1 MFLKSLNIFS
11 LQNKDIFSN
20 SLFIS
25 FLGLLIIFF
34 LLIFGRKL
42 KLAVQLERFGLPIAV
57 LSGILGISI
66 GPFGAIHLLPKE
78 TINVWSNFPTPLLS
92 LVFATLMMGRPIPN
106 INGLVKPI
114 FNQFLL
120 ALSLGFGQ
128 FFVGGLVVKYFL
140 PPSMDPNPLMGCL
153 IEVGFE
159 GGHGAASII
168 GESFNK
174 LGFPN
179 GLDLGLAMATMGLLS
194 SSILGS
200 IFIFLGRTLGLSDTE
215 GILEK
220 KDKLREKKKIGI
232 FVDLRIFIINLG
244 LSGLAISF
252 GLLLLKFLRYISIY
266 LGDFSK
272 EIIFSLPVFPFI
284 LIGSLLIR
292 YILEKTKNTE
302 FISNILQREIGILST
317 DLLIF
322 TAMAS
327 LDIAVVFENWILIL
341 VFTIF
346 GLFWNLICIA
356 YFAYFIFDD
365 YWFEKSLIEFGNS
378 TGVVASGLLLL
389 RLADPKNISKT
400 LPIFTSKQLFAQLIL
415 SGGLFTVLAPLMISK
430 IGLDYWTEICALI
443 TFSILSIALILN
455 KIEMKKSQL

>member
-1 MFLKSLNIFS
+1 MYLKSLNIIS
-11 LQNKDIFSN
+11 LQNNYIFSN
-20 SLFIS
+20 SILIS
-25 FLGLLIIFF
+25 CFGFLIIFF
-34 LLIFGRKL
+34 LLIFGKRF

-57 LSGILGISI
+57 ISGILGISI
-66 GPFGAIHLLPKE
+66 GPFGVIHFLPKE
-78 TINVWSNFPTPLLS
+78 TVNVWSNFPTPLLS

-140 PPSMDPNPLMGCL
+140 PPSMDINPLMGCL

-168 GESFNK
+168 GESFNR
-174 LGFPN
+174 LGFQN

-194 SSILGS
+194 SSLLGS
-200 IFIFLGRTLGLSDTE
+200 IFIFIGRNLGLSDTE
-215 GILEK
+215 EI
-220 KDKLREKKKIGI
+220 REKKENPKQNSNKST
-232 FVDLRIFIINLG
+232 FADLRILIINLG
-244 LSGLAISF
+244 FSGLAISF
-252 GLLLLKFLRYISIY
+252 GFLLLEFLKYISSSF
-266 LGDFSK
+266 GEFSK

-327 LDIAVVFENWILIL
+327 LDIAVVFENWIIIL

-415 SGGLFTVLAPLMISK
+415 SGGLFTVLAPLMISN
-430 IGLDYWTEICALI
+430 IGIDYWTEICAVI
-443 TFSILSIALILN
+443 TFAILFIALILN
-455 KIEMKKSQL
+455 KGELKKS

>member
-1 MFLKSLNIFS
+1 MTSLNIFS
-11 LQNKDIFSN
+11 N
-20 SLFIS
+20 SLLIS
-25 FLGLLIIFF
+25 FLGFLTIFF
-34 LLIFGRKL
+34 LLTFGKKF

-57 LSGILGISI
+57 ISGIVGISI
-66 GPFGAIHLLPKE
+66 GPFGFVHFLSKE
-78 TINVWSNFPTPLLS
+78 TTNVWSNFPTPLLS

-106 INGLVKPI
+106 INGLVRPI
-114 FNQFLL
+114 LNQFLL

-128 FFVGGLVVKYFL
+128 FLIGGLVVKYL
-140 PPSMDPNPLMGCL
+140 LSQYMDTNPLMGCL

-168 GESFNK
+168 GESFNR
-174 LGFPN
+174 LGFSD

-200 IFIFLGRTLGLSDTE
+200 IFIFLGRNLGLSDTKE
-215 GILEK
+215 ILEK
-220 KDKLREKKKIGI
+220 KDDVNVNTSIGI
-232 FVDLRIFIINLG
+232 FADLRILIINLG
-244 LSGLAISF
+244 FSGLAISF
-252 GLLLLKFLRYISIY
+252 GFLLLTFLRFISSS
-266 LGDFSK
+266 LGQFSQ

-284 LIGSLLIR
+284 LIGSLLVR
-292 YILEKTKNTE
+292 YILEKTKNTQ

-327 LDIAVVFENWILIL
+327 LDITVVFENWILIL
-341 VFTIF
+341 VFTVF

-356 YFAYFIFDD
+356 FFAYFIFDD

-415 SGGLFTVLAPLMISK
+415 SGGLFTVLAPLLISK
-430 IGLDYWTEICALI
+430 IGLDYWTEICAVITLAILLI
-443 TFSILSIALILN
+443 AFILN
-455 KIEMKKSQL
+455 KGEVKKIQ

>member
-1 MFLKSLNIFS
+1 MNISL
-11 LQNKDIFSN
+11 LQNHDIFSN
-20 SLFIS
+20 SLLIS
-25 FLGLLIIFF
+25 FIGFLTIFF
-34 LLIFGRKL
+34 FLIFGRKF

-57 LSGILGISI
+57 ISGIAGISI
-66 GPFGAIHLLPKE
+66 GPYGLIHVLSKE
-78 TINVWSNFPTPLLS
+78 TTNVWSNFPTPLLS

-106 INGLVKPI
+106 VNGLLKPI
-114 FNQFLL
+114 VNQIFL

-128 FFVGGLVVKYFL
+128 FFVGGLVVKYL
-140 PPSMDPNPLMGCL
+140 LSPSMDVNPLMGCL

-168 GESFNK
+168 GESFNR
-174 LGFPN
+174 LGFSE

-194 SSILGS
+194 SSLLGS
-200 IFIFLGRTLGLSDTE
+200 VFIFLGRSLRITDTE
-215 GILEK
+215 EIF
-220 KDKLREKKKIGI
+220 DKRDNLNSNKNIEIFSDLKI
-232 FVDLRIFIINLG
+232 FLINLG
-244 LSGLAISF
+244 FVGLAILF
-252 GLLLLKFLRYISIY
+252 GVFLLKFLRYISTFF
-266 LGDFSK
+266 GDFSR
-272 EIIFSLPVFPFI
+272 EIIFSLPVFPLI

-292 YILEKTKNTE
+292 YILEKTKNTD

-327 LDIAVVFENWILIL
+327 LDIATVFENWILIFL
-341 VFTIF
+341 LTAF

-356 YFAYFIFDD
+356 YVAYFIFDD

-389 RLADPKNISKT
+389 RLADPKNVSKT

-415 SGGLFTVLAPLMISK
+415 SGGFFTVLAPLIISK
-430 IGLDYWTEICALI
+430 IGLDYWTDICAFI
-443 TFSILSIALILN
+443 TFLIIFVAFIFN
-455 KIEMKKSQL
+455 KRFSASYQ

>member
-1 MFLKSLNIFS
+1 MNTSL
-11 LQNKDIFSN
+11 LQNHDIFSN
-20 SLFIS
+20 SLLIS
-25 FLGLLIIFF
+25 FIGFLTIFF
-34 LLIFGRKL
+34 FLIFGRKF

-57 LSGILGISI
+57 ISGIAGISI
-66 GPFGAIHLLPKE
+66 GPYGLIHVLSKE
-78 TINVWSNFPTPLLS
+78 TTNVWSNFPTPLLS

-106 INGLVKPI
+106 VNGLLKPI
-114 FNQFLL
+114 VNQIFL

-128 FFVGGLVVKYFL
+128 FFVGGLVVKYL
-140 PPSMDPNPLMGCL
+140 LSPSMDVNPLMGCL

-168 GESFNK
+168 GESFNR
-174 LGFPN
+174 LGFSE

-194 SSILGS
+194 SSLLGS
-200 IFIFLGRTLGLSDTE
+200 VFIFLGRSLRITDTE
-215 GILEK
+215 EIFDK
-220 KDKLREKKKIGI
+220 KDNLNSNKNIEIFSDLKI
-232 FVDLRIFIINLG
+232 FLINLG
-244 LSGLAISF
+244 FVGLAILF
-252 GLLLLKFLRYISIY
+252 GVFLLKFLRYISTFF
-266 LGDFSK
+266 GDFSR
-272 EIIFSLPVFPFI
+272 EIIFSLPVFPLI

-292 YILEKTKNTE
+292 YILEKTKNTD

-327 LDIAVVFENWILIL
+327 LDIATVFENWILIFL
-341 VFTIF
+341 LTTF

-389 RLADPKNISKT
+389 RLADPKNVSKT

-415 SGGLFTVLAPLMISK
+415 SGGFFTVLAPLIISK
-430 IGLDYWTEICALI
+430 IGLDYWTDICAFI
-443 TFSILSIALILN
+443 TFLIIFVAFIFN
-455 KIEMKKSQL
+455 KRFSASYQ

>member
-1 MFLKSLNIFS
+1 MEISL

-20 SLFIS
+20 SLLIS
-25 FLGLLIIFF
+25 FFGFLIIFF
-34 LLIFGRKL
+34 LLIFGRRL

-57 LSGILGISI
+57 ISGIAGISI
-66 GPFGAIHLLPKE
+66 GPYGLIHFLSKE
-78 TINVWSNFPTPLLS
+78 TTNVWSNFPTPLLS
-92 LVFATLMMGRPIPN
+92 LVFATLMLGRPIPN

-128 FFVGGLVVKYFL
+128 FFVGGLVVKYL
-140 PPSMDPNPLMGCL
+140 LSPHMDINPLMGCL

-168 GESFNK
+168 GESFNR
-174 LGFPN
+174 LGFSE

-194 SSILGS
+194 SSLLGS
-200 IFIFLGRTLGLSDTE
+200 IFIFLGRTLRLSDTE
-215 GILEK
+215 KIIDK
-220 KDKLREKKKIGI
+220 KENSNSNFKIK
-232 FVDLRIFIINLG
+232 FFSDLKVLFLNLG
-244 LSGLAISF
+244 FVGLALTF
-252 GLLLLKFLRYISIY
+252 GVLLLQFLRYISNF
-266 LGDFSK
+266 LGEFSR
-272 EIIFSLPVFPFI
+272 EIILSLPVFPLI

-292 YILEKTKNTE
+292 YILEKTNNTDL
-302 FISNILQREIGILST
+302 ISNILQREIGILST

-327 LDIAVVFENWILIL
+327 LDIATVFENWVLIL
-341 VFTIF
+341 LLTVF
-346 GLFWNLICIA
+346 GLLWNLVCIA

-415 SGGLFTVLAPLMISK
+415 SGGFFTVIAPFVISK
-430 IGLDYWTEICALI
+430 IGLDYWTEISALI
-443 TFSILSIALILN
+443 TLFVIFVAFIFNNRISTS
-455 KIEMKKSQL
+455 

>member
-1 MFLKSLNIFS
+1 MNIFLPPNQNIFS
-11 LQNKDIFSN
+11 YSILI
-20 SLFIS
+20 SLLGFFFI
-25 FLGLLIIFF
+25 GFF
-34 LLIFGRKL
+34 LIFGRKF

-57 LSGILGISI
+57 ISGIVGISI
-66 GPFGAIHLLPKE
+66 GPYGFISILPE
-78 TINVWSNFPTPLLS
+78 GTINIWSNFPTPLLS

-106 INGLVKPI
+106 VNGLFRPI

-128 FFVGGLVVKYFL
+128 FFVGGLVVKYL
-140 PPSMDPNPLMGCL
+140 LSPSMETNPLMGCL

-174 LGFPN
+174 LGFTD

-194 SSILGS
+194 SSLLGS
-200 IFIFLGRTLGLSDTE
+200 IFIFIGRTLGISDVE
-215 GILEK
+215 EIVDK
-220 KDKLREKKKIGI
+220 KDDENSNIKIGI
-232 FVDLRIFIINLG
+232 FSNLKILLINLG
-244 LSGLAISF
+244 FAGLAISF
-252 GLLLLKFLRYISIY
+252 GVLILYILRYISNY
-266 LGDFSK
+266 FGEFSK
-272 EIIFSLPVFPFI
+272 QIILSLPVFPLI

-292 YILEKTKNTE
+292 YILEKTNKTN
-302 FISNILQREIGILST
+302 FISNLLQREIGILST

-327 LDIAVVFENWILIL
+327 LDIATVFENWRLIL
-341 VFTIF
+341 VLTIF
-346 GLFWNLICIA
+346 GLIWNLICIA
-356 YFAYFIFDD
+356 YFAYFVFEKH
-365 YWFEKSLIEFGNS
+365 WFERSLIEFGNS

-415 SGGLFTVLAPLMISK
+415 SGGFFTVLAPLMISK
-430 IGLDYWTEICALI
+430 IGLDYWTEICASI
-443 TFSILSIALILN
+443 TLFIIFVSFFFN
-455 KIEMKKSQL
+455 KKISTSY

>member
-1 MFLKSLNIFS
+1 MNNYF

-20 SLFIS
+20 SLLIS
-25 FLGLLIIFF
+25 FFGFLIICFF
-34 LLIFGRKL
+34 LIFGRRL

-57 LSGILGISI
+57 ISGIAGIVI
-66 GPFGAIHLLPKE
+66 GPYGVIHFLSKE
-78 TINVWSNFPTPLLS
+78 TTSVWSNFPTPLLS
-92 LVFATLMMGRPIPN
+92 LVFATLMMGRPTPN
-106 INGLVKPI
+106 INGLIKPI
-114 FNQFLL
+114 VNQFLL

-128 FFVGGLVVKYFL
+128 FFVGGLVVKYL
-140 PPSMDPNPLMGCL
+140 LGPNMEINPLMGCL

-168 GESFNK
+168 GESFTR
-174 LGFPN
+174 LGFSD

-194 SSILGS
+194 SSLLGS
-200 IFIFLGRTLGLSDTE
+200 IFIFMGRTLRLSDTE
-215 GILEK
+215 EIVDKKNIGNANLETEIVSDLKIL
-220 KDKLREKKKIGI
+220 L
-232 FVDLRIFIINLG
+232 INLG
-244 LSGLAISF
+244 FAGLAITF
-252 GLLLLKFLRYISIY
+252 GVLLLQLLRYISNFF
-266 LGDFSK
+266 GEFSR
-272 EIIFSLPVFPFI
+272 EIIFSLPVFPLI

-292 YILEKTKNTE
+292 YILEKTKNTDL
-302 FISNILQREIGILST
+302 ISNILQREIGILST

-327 LDIAVVFENWILIL
+327 LDIATVFENVVLIL
-341 VFTIF
+341 LLTIF
-346 GLFWNLICIA
+346 GLFWNIICIA

-365 YWFEKSLIEFGNS
+365 FWFEKSLIEFGNS

-415 SGGLFTVLAPLMISK
+415 SGGFFTVLAPLVISK

-443 TFSILSIALILN
+443 TFLIIIIAFLFNREFLQVAN
-455 KIEMKKSQL
+455 K

>member
-1 MFLKSLNIFS
+1 LKSLNIFS

-20 SLFIS
+20 SLLIS
-25 FLGLLIIFF
+25 SFGFLIIFF
-34 LLIFGRKL
+34 CLIFGRKL

-57 LSGILGISI
+57 LSGILGISL
-66 GPFGAIHLLPKE
+66 GPFGAIHFLPKE
-78 TINVWSNFPTPLLS
+78 TINVWSKFPTPLLS

-128 FFVGGLVVKYFL
+128 FFIGGLVVKYFL
-140 PPSMDPNPLMGCL
+140 PPSMETNPLMGCL

-168 GESFNK
+168 GESFNR

-194 SSILGS
+194 SSLLGS
-200 IFIFLGRTLGLSDTE
+200 IFIFLGRTLGLSDKE
-215 GILEK
+215 EISEKNNLE
-220 KDKLREKKKIGI
+220 EKTKIGI
-232 FVDLRIFIINLG
+232 LADLRILIVNLG
-244 LSGLAISF
+244 FSGLAIFF
-252 GLLLLKFLRYISIY
+252 GVLLLKYLRYFSSY
-266 LGDFSK
+266 FGDFSK

-292 YILEKTKNTE
+292 YVLEKTKNTE

-327 LDIAVVFENWILIL
+327 LDIAVVFDNWVLIL

-356 YFAYFIFDD
+356 FFAYFIFDD

-443 TFSILSIALILN
+443 TFTILFIALIFN
-455 KIEMKKSQL
+455 KVEMKKFQ

>member
-1 MFLKSLNIFS
+1 MFLKSLNIFD

-20 SLFIS
+20 SLLIS

-34 LLIFGRKL
+34 LLIFGRRL

-57 LSGILGISI
+57 ISGIIGISI
-66 GPFGAIHLLPKE
+66 GPFGIIHFLPKE

-92 LVFATLMMGRPIPN
+92 LVFATLMLGRPIPN
-106 INGLVKPI
+106 INGLVRPI
-114 FNQFLL
+114 INQFLL

-128 FFVGGLVVKYFL
+128 FFVGGLVVKYIL
-140 PPSMDPNPLMGCL
+140 PPSMDTNPLMGCL

-168 GESFNK
+168 GDSFSR
-174 LGFPN
+174 LGFAN

-200 IFIFLGRTLGLSDTE
+200 IFVFIGRTLGLSDTGE
-215 GILEK
+215 IIEK
-220 KDKLREKKKIGI
+220 KDNLNSKTKIE
-232 FVDLRIFIINLG
+232 FFADLKILIINLG

-252 GLLLLKFLRYISIY
+252 GVLFLKVLRYIS
-266 LGDFSK
+266 GSFGAFSK
-272 EIIFSLPVFPFI
+272 EIIFSLPVFPLI

-292 YILEKTKNTE
+292 YILEKTKYTE

-327 LDIAVVFENWILIL
+327 LDIEVVFENWMIILF
-341 VFTIF
+341 FTIF
-346 GLFWNLICIA
+346 GLLWNLICIA
-356 YFAYFIFDD
+356 YFAFFIFED

-415 SGGLFTVLAPLMISK
+415 SGGFFTVLAPLMISK
-430 IGLDYWTEICALI
+430 IGLEYWTEICAVI
-443 TFSILSIALILN
+443 TIGILFLAFIFNQGGL
-455 KIEMKKSQL
+455 KKYQ

>member
-1 MFLKSLNIFS
+1 
-11 LQNKDIFSN
+11 
-20 SLFIS
+20 
-25 FLGLLIIFF
+25 
-34 LLIFGRKL
+34 LIFGKKF

-57 LSGILGISI
+57 ISGILGISI
-66 GPFGAIHLLPKE
+66 GPFGAIHFLPKE

-128 FFVGGLVVKYFL
+128 FFVGGLAVKYFL
-140 PPSMDPNPLMGCL
+140 PQSMDANPLMGCL

-168 GESFNK
+168 GESFNR

-200 IFIFLGRTLGLSDTE
+200 IFIFLGRTFGLSDTE
-215 GILEK
+215 DLLEIQ
-220 KDKLREKKKIGI
+220 DNINPNNKLEI
-232 FVDLRIFIINLG
+232 FTDLRILIINLG
-244 LSGLAISF
+244 FSGLAISF
-252 GLLLLKFLRYISIY
+252 GVLLLNILKYISSF
-266 LGDFSK
+266 LGNFSK
-272 EIIFSLPVFPFI
+272 EIFSSLPVFPFI

-327 LDIAVVFENWILIL
+327 LDIAVVFDNWLLIL
-341 VFTIF
+341 VFTMF

-415 SGGLFTVLAPLMISK
+415 SGGLFTVLAPIMISK
-430 IGLDYWTEICALI
+430 IGLDYWTEICAVLTFTILLI
-443 TFSILSIALILN
+443 AFIFNKLELN
-455 KIEMKKSQL
+455 KSR

>member
-1 MFLKSLNIFS
+1 MNF
-11 LQNKDIFSN
+11 FSN
-20 SLFIS
+20 SLLIS
-25 FLGLLIIFF
+25 LLGFLTIFF
-34 LLIFGRKL
+34 LLSFGKKF
-42 KLAVQLERFGLPIAV
+42 KLAVKLERFGLPIAV
-57 LSGILGISI
+57 ISGIVGISI
-66 GPFGAIHLLPKE
+66 GPFGFIHFLSRE
-78 TINVWSNFPTPLLS
+78 TTNVWSNFPTPLLS

-128 FFVGGLVVKYFL
+128 FFIGGLVVKYL
-140 PPSMDPNPLMGCL
+140 LSQYMDTNPLMGCL

-168 GESFNK
+168 GESFNR
-174 LGFPN
+174 LGFPD

-200 IFIFLGRTLGLSDTE
+200 IFIFLGRTFGLSDNE
-215 GILEK
+215 EIIEQ
-220 KDKLREKKKIGI
+220 KDNFIPDAKLGI
-232 FVDLRIFIINLG
+232 FADLRILVINLG
-244 LSGLAISF
+244 FSGLAISF
-252 GLLLLKFLRYISIY
+252 GFLLLTFLKFISNSF
-266 LGDFSK
+266 GNFSR

-302 FISNILQREIGILST
+302 LISNILQREIGILST

-327 LDIAVVFENWILIL
+327 LDIAVVFENWIIIL
-341 VFTIF
+341 VLTIF
-346 GLFWNLICIA
+346 GLFWNLICIS

-389 RLADPKNISKT
+389 RLADPKNISRT

-430 IGLDYWTEICALI
+430 IGLDYWIEICAVI
-443 TFSILSIALILN
+443 TFAILLMAFFFN
-455 KIEMKKSQL
+455 YGEAKKIQ

>member
-1 MFLKSLNIFS
+1 MFLNSLNIFS

-20 SLFIS
+20 SLLIS

-34 LLIFGRKL
+34 LLIFGRKF

-57 LSGILGISI
+57 ISGIIGISI
-66 GPFGAIHLLPKE
+66 GPFGAIHFLPKE

-114 FNQFLL
+114 FNQFML
-120 ALSLGFGQ
+120 ALALGFGQ

-140 PPSMDPNPLMGCL
+140 PPSMDANPLMGCL

-174 LGFPN
+174 LGFQN

-200 IFIFLGRTLGLSDTE
+200 IFIFLGRTFGLSDKE
-215 GILEK
+215 EILEQK
-220 KDKLREKKKIGI
+220 EDLKEKKIEI
-232 FVDLRIFIINLG
+232 LADLRIFIINLG
-244 LSGLAISF
+244 FSGLAISF
-252 GLLLLKFLRYISIY
+252 GVLLLKYLRYISSSF
-266 LGDFSK
+266 GEFSK

-327 LDIAVVFENWILIL
+327 LDIAVVFENWVLIL

-443 TFSILSIALILN
+443 TFAILFIAFIFN
-455 KIEMKKSQL
+455 KVEMKKLQ

>member
-1 MFLKSLNIFS
+1 MFLNSLNIFS

-20 SLFIS
+20 SLLIS
-25 FLGLLIIFF
+25 FFGFLIIFF
-34 LLIFGRKL
+34 LLIFGRKFR
-42 KLAVQLERFGLPIAV
+42 LAVQLERFGLPIAV
-57 LSGILGISI
+57 ISGIIGISI
-66 GPFGAIHLLPKE
+66 GPFGVVHFLPKE

-120 ALSLGFGQ
+120 ALALGFGQ

-140 PPSMDPNPLMGCL
+140 PPSMDTNPLMGCL

-174 LGFPN
+174 LGFQN

-194 SSILGS
+194 SSLLGS
-200 IFIFLGRTLGLSDTE
+200 IFIFLGRTFGLSDKE
-215 GILEK
+215 EILEQK
-220 KDKLREKKKIGI
+220 ENLKEKKIEI
-232 FVDLRIFIINLG
+232 LSDFRIFIINLG
-244 LSGLAISF
+244 FSGLAISF
-252 GLLLLKFLRYISIY
+252 GVLLLKFLRFTSSFF
-266 LGDFSK
+266 GDFSK

-327 LDIAVVFENWILIL
+327 LDIAVVFENWVLIL

-443 TFSILSIALILN
+443 TIAILFIALIFN
-455 KIEMKKSQL
+455 KVEMKKSQL

>member
-1 MFLKSLNIFS
+1 M
-11 LQNKDIFSN
+11 
-20 SLFIS
+20 
-25 FLGLLIIFF
+25 
-34 LLIFGRKL
+34 LIFGKKF

-57 LSGILGISI
+57 ISGILGISI
-66 GPFGAIHLLPKE
+66 GPFGAIHFLPKE

-128 FFVGGLVVKYFL
+128 FFVGGLAVKYFL
-140 PPSMDPNPLMGCL
+140 PQSMDANPLMGCL

-168 GESFNK
+168 GESFNR

-200 IFIFLGRTLGLSDTE
+200 IFIFLGRTFGLSDTE
-215 GILEK
+215 DLLEIQ
-220 KDKLREKKKIGI
+220 DNINPNNKLEI
-232 FVDLRIFIINLG
+232 FTDLRILIINLG
-244 LSGLAISF
+244 FSGLAISF
-252 GLLLLKFLRYISIY
+252 GVLLLNILKYISSF
-266 LGDFSK
+266 LGNFSK
-272 EIIFSLPVFPFI
+272 EIFSSLPVFPFI

-327 LDIAVVFENWILIL
+327 LDIAVVFDNWLLIL
-341 VFTIF
+341 VFTMF

-415 SGGLFTVLAPLMISK
+415 SGGLFTVLAPIMISK
-430 IGLDYWTEICALI
+430 IGLDYWTEICAVLTFTILLI
-443 TFSILSIALILN
+443 AFIFNKLELN
-455 KIEMKKSQL
+455 KSR

>member
-1 MFLKSLNIFS
+1 MN
-11 LQNKDIFSN
+11 IFSN
-20 SLFIS
+20 SILIS
-25 FLGLLIIFF
+25 FSGFLTIFF
-34 LLIFGRKL
+34 LLTFGKKF

-57 LSGILGISI
+57 ISGVVGISV
-66 GPFGAIHLLPKE
+66 GPFGFIHFLSKE
-78 TINVWSNFPTPLLS
+78 TTNVWSNFPTPLLS

-106 INGLVKPI
+106 INGLVRPI
-114 FNQFLL
+114 LNQFLL

-128 FFVGGLVVKYFL
+128 FFIGGLVVKYL
-140 PPSMDPNPLMGCL
+140 LSQYMDTNPLMGCL

-168 GESFNK
+168 GESFNR
-174 LGFPN
+174 LGFPI

-200 IFIFLGRTLGLSDTE
+200 IFIFIGRTLGLSDTKE
-215 GILEK
+215 ILEK
-220 KDKLREKKKIGI
+220 KDDVNVNTKIRI
-232 FVDLRIFIINLG
+232 FADLRILIINLG
-244 LSGLAISF
+244 FSGLAISF
-252 GLLLLKFLRYISIY
+252 GFLFLTFLRFTSSS
-266 LGDFSK
+266 LGQFSQ

-327 LDIAVVFENWILIL
+327 LDIDVVFENWILIL

-415 SGGLFTVLAPLMISK
+415 SGGLFTVLAPLIISK
-430 IGLDYWTEICALI
+430 IGLDYWTEICAVI
-443 TFSILSIALILN
+443 TFAILLIAFILN
-455 KIEMKKSQL
+455 KRETKKIQ

>member
-1 MFLKSLNIFS
+1 LNILD
-11 LQNKDIFSN
+11 LQNKEIFSN
-20 SLFIS
+20 SLLIS
-25 FLGLLIIFF
+25 FFGFLTIFF
-34 LLIFGRKL
+34 LLIFGRRL

-57 LSGILGISI
+57 ISGLAGISI
-66 GPFGAIHLLPKE
+66 GPFGFIHLLPKE
-78 TINVWSNFPTPLLS
+78 TISLWSNFPTPLLS

-114 FNQFLL
+114 VNQFLL

-128 FFVGGLVVKYFL
+128 FFIGGLVVKYFL
-140 PPSMDPNPLMGCL
+140 SPSMDTNPLMGCL

-159 GGHGAASII
+159 GGHGAAAII
-168 GESFNK
+168 GESFTK
-174 LGFPN
+174 LGFPD

-200 IFIFLGRTLGLSDTE
+200 VFIFIGRTLGLSDTE
-215 GILEK
+215 KIFEK
-220 KDKLREKKKIGI
+220 KNNLNSKTKYQVFE
-232 FVDLRIFIINLG
+232 DLRILIINLG
-244 LSGLAISF
+244 FAGLAISF
-252 GLLLLKFLRYISIY
+252 GVFLLGFLRYISSSF
-266 LGDFSK
+266 GDFSR
-272 EIIFSLPVFPFI
+272 EIIFSLPVFPLI

-292 YILEKTKNTE
+292 YILEKTKKTE

-327 LDIAVVFENWILIL
+327 LDIAVVFDNWLIILL
-341 VFTIF
+341 FTFF
-346 GLFWNLICIA
+346 GLIFNLICIA

-415 SGGLFTVLAPLMISK
+415 SGGFFTVLAPLMISR

-443 TFSILSIALILN
+443 TLLVISIAFIFNYRFLKN
-455 KIEMKKSQL
+455 

>member
-1 MFLKSLNIFS
+1 LNISF

-20 SLFIS
+20 SLLIS
-25 FLGLLIIFF
+25 FLGFLIICFF
-34 LLIFGRKL
+34 LIFGRKL
-42 KLAVQLERFGLPIAV
+42 KFAVQLERFGLPIAV
-57 LSGILGISI
+57 LSGIVGISI
-66 GPFGAIHLLPKE
+66 GPYGLIHFLSKE
-78 TINVWSNFPTPLLS
+78 TTSVWSNFPTPLLS

-114 FNQFLL
+114 VNQFLL

-128 FFVGGLVVKYFL
+128 FFVGGLVVKYL
-140 PPSMDPNPLMGCL
+140 LAPHMDINPLMGCL

-168 GESFNK
+168 GESFSR
-174 LGFPN
+174 LGFSD

-194 SSILGS
+194 SSLLGS
-200 IFIFLGRTLGLSDTE
+200 IFIFLGRTLRLSDTE
-215 GILEK
+215 EIINK
-220 KDKLREKKKIGI
+220 KDISNLDVETEIFASLKI
-232 FVDLRIFIINLG
+232 LLINLG
-244 LSGLAISF
+244 FTGLAIAF
-252 GLLLLKFLRYISIY
+252 GVVLLQFLRYISNFF
-266 LGDFSK
+266 GEFSR
-272 EIIFSLPVFPFI
+272 EIIFSLPVFPLI

-292 YILEKTKNTE
+292 YILEKTKNTD

-327 LDIAVVFENWILIL
+327 LDIATVFKNWALIL
-341 VFTIF
+341 LLTIF
-346 GLFWNLICIA
+346 GLLWNLICIA

-389 RLADPKNISKT
+389 RLADPKNTSKT

-415 SGGLFTVLAPLMISK
+415 SGGFFTVIAPLVISK
-430 IGLDYWTEICALI
+430 IGLDYWTEICAFI
-443 TFSILSIALILN
+443 TFLIVIVAFIFN
-455 KIEMKKSQL
+455 KKISTSY

>member
-1 MFLKSLNIFS
+1 MTSLNIFS
-11 LQNKDIFSN
+11 N
-20 SLFIS
+20 SILIS
-25 FLGLLIIFF
+25 FLGFLTIFF
-34 LLIFGRKL
+34 LLTFGKKF

-57 LSGILGISI
+57 ISGIVGISV
-66 GPFGAIHLLPKE
+66 GPFGFVHFLSKE
-78 TINVWSNFPTPLLS
+78 TTNVWSNFPTPLLS

-106 INGLVKPI
+106 ISGLVRPI
-114 FNQFLL
+114 LNQFLL

-128 FFVGGLVVKYFL
+128 FFIGGLVVKYL
-140 PPSMDPNPLMGCL
+140 LSQYMDTNPLMGCL

-168 GESFNK
+168 GESFNR
-174 LGFPN
+174 LGFPI

-200 IFIFLGRTLGLSDTE
+200 IFIFLGRTLGLSDTKE
-215 GILEK
+215 IFEK
-220 KDKLREKKKIGI
+220 KDDVNVNTKIRI
-232 FVDLRIFIINLG
+232 FADLRILIINLG
-244 LSGLAISF
+244 FSGLAISF
-252 GLLLLKFLRYISIY
+252 GFLLLTFLRFTSRS
-266 LGDFSK
+266 LGQFSQ

-327 LDIAVVFENWILIL
+327 LDIDVVFENWILIL

-415 SGGLFTVLAPLMISK
+415 SGGLFTVLAPLIISK
-430 IGLDYWTEICALI
+430 IGLDYWTEISAVI
-443 TFSILSIALILN
+443 TFAILLIAFILN
-455 KIEMKKSQL
+455 KGEVKKIQ

>member
-20 SLFIS
+20 SLLIS
-25 FLGLLIIFF
+25 FFGLLIIFF
-34 LLIFGRKL
+34 LLVFGRKF

-57 LSGILGISI
+57 ISGILGISI
-66 GPFGAIHLLPKE
+66 GPFGAIHFLPKE
-78 TINVWSNFPTPLLS
+78 TINFWSNFPTPLLS

-128 FFVGGLVVKYFL
+128 FFVGGLVVKFFL
-140 PPSMDPNPLMGCL
+140 PPSIDANPLMGCL

-168 GESFNK
+168 GDSFNK
-174 LGFPN
+174 LGFSN

-200 IFIFLGRTLGLSDTE
+200 IFIFLGRTFGLSDNE
-215 GILEK
+215 EIFEQKNNLKE
-220 KDKLREKKKIGI
+220 KKIGI
-232 FVDLRIFIINLG
+232 FADLRIFIINLG
-244 LSGLAISF
+244 FSGLAISF
-252 GLLLLKFLRYISIY
+252 GVLLLKFLRYISSSF
-266 LGDFSK
+266 GDFSK
-272 EIIFSLPVFPFI
+272 DIIFSLPVFPFI

-322 TAMAS
+322 SAMAS
-327 LDIAVVFENWILIL
+327 LDISIVFENWKIIL

-346 GLFWNLICIA
+346 GLLWNLICIA

-389 RLADPKNISKT
+389 RLADPKNISRT

-430 IGLDYWTEICALI
+430 IGIDYWTEICAVI
-443 TFSILSIALILN
+443 TFAILLIALIFN
-455 KIEMKKSQL
+455 KGELKKSQ

>member
-11 LQNKDIFSN
+11 IQNKDIFSN
-20 SLFIS
+20 SLLIS

-34 LLIFGRKL
+34 LLIFGRKF

-57 LSGILGISI
+57 ISGILGISI
-66 GPFGAIHLLPKE
+66 GPFGAIHFLPKE

-106 INGLVKPI
+106 ISGLVKPI

-140 PPSMDPNPLMGCL
+140 PPTMDTNPLMGCL

-168 GESFNK
+168 GESFNR

-194 SSILGS
+194 SSLLGS
-200 IFIFLGRTLGLSDTE
+200 IFIFLGRTFGISDTE
-215 GILEK
+215 EISEK
-220 KDKLREKKKIGI
+220 KDNQKENTKIGI
-232 FVDLRIFIINLG
+232 FADLRILIINLG
-244 LSGLAISF
+244 FSGLAISF
-252 GLLLLKFLRYISIY
+252 GVLLLKFLKYISNPF
-266 LGDFSK
+266 GDFSR
-272 EIIFSLPVFPFI
+272 EIISSLPVFPFI

-322 TAMAS
+322 SAMAS
-327 LDIAVVFENWILIL
+327 LDISIVFENWKIIL

-346 GLFWNLICIA
+346 GLLWNLICIA

-389 RLADPKNISKT
+389 RLADPKNISRT

-415 SGGLFTVLAPLMISK
+415 SGGFFTVLAPLMIAK
-430 IGLDYWTEICALI
+430 IGIDYWTEICAVI
-443 TFSILSIALILN
+443 TFVILLFAYIFN
-455 KIEMKKSQL
+455 KGELKKSV

>member
-1 MFLKSLNIFS
+1 MASLNF
-11 LQNKDIFSN
+11 FSN
-20 SLFIS
+20 SLLIS
-25 FLGLLIIFF
+25 LLGFLTIFF
-34 LLIFGRKL
+34 LLSFGKKF
-42 KLAVQLERFGLPIAV
+42 KLAVKLERFGLPIAV
-57 LSGILGISI
+57 ISGIVGISI
-66 GPFGAIHLLPKE
+66 GPFGFIHFLSRE
-78 TINVWSNFPTPLLS
+78 TTNVWSNFPTPLLS

-128 FFVGGLVVKYFL
+128 FFIGGFVVKYL
-140 PPSMDPNPLMGCL
+140 LSQYMDTNPLMGCL

-168 GESFNK
+168 GESFNR
-174 LGFPN
+174 LGFPD

-200 IFIFLGRTLGLSDTE
+200 IFIFLGRTFGLSDNE
-215 GILEK
+215 EIIEQ
-220 KDKLREKKKIGI
+220 KDDFIPDTKLGI
-232 FVDLRIFIINLG
+232 FADLRILVINLG
-244 LSGLAISF
+244 FSGLAISF
-252 GLLLLKFLRYISIY
+252 GFILLTFLKFISNSF
-266 LGDFSK
+266 GNFSR

-302 FISNILQREIGILST
+302 LISNILQREIGILST

-327 LDIAVVFENWILIL
+327 LDIAVVFENWIIIL
-341 VFTIF
+341 VLTIF
-346 GLFWNLICIA
+346 GLFWNLICIS

-389 RLADPKNISKT
+389 RLADPKNISRT

-430 IGLDYWTEICALI
+430 IGLDYWIEICAVI
-443 TFSILSIALILN
+443 TFAILLMAFFFN
-455 KIEMKKSQL
+455 YGEAKKIQ

>member
-1 MFLKSLNIFS
+1 MN
-11 LQNKDIFSN
+11 IFSN
-20 SLFIS
+20 SILIS
-25 FLGLLIIFF
+25 FLGFLTIFF
-34 LLIFGRKL
+34 LLTFGKKF

-57 LSGILGISI
+57 ISGVVGISV
-66 GPFGAIHLLPKE
+66 GPFGFVHFLSKE
-78 TINVWSNFPTPLLS
+78 TTNVWSNFPTPLLS

-106 INGLVKPI
+106 INGLVRPI
-114 FNQFLL
+114 LNQFLL

-128 FFVGGLVVKYFL
+128 FFIGGLVVKYL
-140 PPSMDPNPLMGCL
+140 LSQYMDTNPLMGCL

-168 GESFNK
+168 GESFNR
-174 LGFPN
+174 LGFPI

-200 IFIFLGRTLGLSDTE
+200 IFIFLGRTLGLSDTKE
-215 GILEK
+215 IFEK
-220 KDKLREKKKIGI
+220 KDDVNVNTKIRI
-232 FVDLRIFIINLG
+232 FADLRILIINLG
-244 LSGLAISF
+244 FSGLAISF
-252 GLLLLKFLRYISIY
+252 GFLLLTFLRFTSSS
-266 LGDFSK
+266 LGQFSQ

-327 LDIAVVFENWILIL
+327 LDIDVVFENWILIL

-415 SGGLFTVLAPLMISK
+415 SGGLFTVLAPLIISK
-430 IGLDYWTEICALI
+430 IGLDYWTEICAVI
-443 TFSILSIALILN
+443 TFAILLIAFILN
-455 KIEMKKSQL
+455 KRETKKIQ

>member
-1 MFLKSLNIFS
+1 MN
-11 LQNKDIFSN
+11 IFSN
-20 SLFIS
+20 SILIS
-25 FLGLLIIFF
+25 FLGFLTIFF
-34 LLIFGRKL
+34 LLTFGKKF

-57 LSGILGISI
+57 ISGVVGISV
-66 GPFGAIHLLPKE
+66 GPFGFVHFLSKE
-78 TINVWSNFPTPLLS
+78 TTNVWSNFPTPLLS

-106 INGLVKPI
+106 INGLVRPI
-114 FNQFLL
+114 LNQFLL

-128 FFVGGLVVKYFL
+128 FFIGGLVVKYL
-140 PPSMDPNPLMGCL
+140 LSQYMDTNPLMGCL

-168 GESFNK
+168 GESFNR
-174 LGFPN
+174 LGFPI

-200 IFIFLGRTLGLSDTE
+200 IFIFIGRTLGLSDTKE
-215 GILEK
+215 ILEK
-220 KDKLREKKKIGI
+220 KDDVNVNTKIRI
-232 FVDLRIFIINLG
+232 FADLRILIINLG
-244 LSGLAISF
+244 FSGLAISF
-252 GLLLLKFLRYISIY
+252 GFLLLTFLRFTSSS
-266 LGDFSK
+266 LGQFSQ

-284 LIGSLLIR
+284 LIGSLIIR

-327 LDIAVVFENWILIL
+327 LDIDVVFENWILIL

-415 SGGLFTVLAPLMISK
+415 SGGLFTVLAPLIISK
-430 IGLDYWTEICALI
+430 IGLDYWTEICAVI
-443 TFSILSIALILN
+443 TFAILLIAFILN
-455 KIEMKKSQL
+455 KGEIKKIQ